1 MRKLVLLLSATL
13 LVPVLAQADAPK
25 RKPGLWEV
33 KMSMPGGMGPMVSQQ
48 CVGEKSDNL
57 MQQRARDMGR
67 QSCSQTTTR
76 REGNKWIG
84 ETECQHDGFRS
95 RTRTEFSGDLNSR
108 YRGEIHTTF
117 TPPQRGMQETRS
129 TLEAR
134 WLGACKPGQK
144 PGDVTMTGMPGMPGN
159 MNMDDMM
166 KNMPRQ

>member
-1 MRKLVLLLSATL
+1 MRYLVSVLTLFLLGTAH
-13 LVPVLAQADAPK
+13 AQADAPK

-33 KMSMPGGMGPMVSQQ
+33 KMTIPGGPGPMVSQQ

-57 MQQRARDMGR
+57 MQQRARDRGR

-84 ETECQHDGFRS
+84 ETDCRHGDFTS
-95 RTRTEFSGDLNSR
+95 HTRTEFSGDLNSR

-117 TPPQRGMQETRS
+117 NPPQHGMKETRS

-144 PGDVTMTGMPGMPGN
+144 PGDVTMTGMPGMPGG
-159 MNMDDMM
+159 MNMEDMM